1 MKDEQEKN
9 SHTVRTIVGRSH
21 TNYSTNNKL
30 EKHAFF
36 LPEIKGLSPE
46 FFNFLANLALQMKW
60 ARAELAAL
68 QQANPN
74 LLFLNP

>member
-1 MKDEQEKN
+1 MPIFYLKWK
-9 SHTVRTIVGRSH
+9 
-21 TNYSTNNKL
+21 
-30 EKHAFF
+30 FF
-36 LPEIKGLSPE
+36 PPE

-74 LLFLNP
+74 LFF

>member
-30 EKHAFF
+30 EKNAYFF
-36 LPEIKGLSPE
+36 YLKWKFFPPE

-74 LLFLNP
+74 LFF